1 MINEEIINKDYI
13 KNLNSIL
20 YEKQTFKG
28 QQHQHN
34 NKIKSRQQN
43 NKNQNNITTLFS
55 AVRRKRPG

>member
-34 NKIKSRQQN
+34 NKKKNTKYLLNEVSR
-43 NKNQNNITTLFS
+43 F
-55 AVRRKRPG
+55 